1 MLWKQETDIW
11 YFVSFQEIGIPLGRC
26 IPIMKSWSKRYSN
39 QGTCRSNSTVLCW
52 FVPPLSPSTYK
63 SKPATNLKRFQ
74 VLIIVP
80 FVIRCLLFSYQ
91 KHFDNWLI
99 IVHIIVLYLV
109 NALCQYIRGVR
120 EPWFIFL
127 VRHIWTSTTTRP
139 SKPTCSILLKHTKKG
154 YTWSYRNCP
163 KCSQVTMVS
172 YPYQVRDMIINNYLL
187 LKVTCEVNIGE
198 YSPRWSQGEYS
209 PIFTEPEANI

>member
-99 IVHIIVLYLV
+99 IVHIIILYLV

-120 EPWFIFL
+120 EPWFIFWWG
-127 VRHIWTSTTTRP
+127 ISEP
-139 SKPTCSILLKHTKKG
+139 AQPQDQASLK
-154 YTWSYRNCP
+154 
-163 KCSQVTMVS
+163 
-172 YPYQVRDMIINNYLL
+172 
-187 LKVTCEVNIGE
+187 
-198 YSPRWSQGEYS
+198 YS
-209 PIFTEPEANI
+209 FEANQKGVFMKLPKLPKMQPSDHGIISISGQGYDN